1 METGGIPPEMHGAFV
16 VGVIASAAFGYAVI
30 AFFLRYLQRATL
42 KVFVYYRVV
51 LGVIVLALTFL
62 TNFGR

>member
-1 METGGIPPEMHGAFV
+1 MHSAFA
-16 VGVIASAAFGYAVI
+16 VGVIASAVFGYAVI
-30 AFFLRYLQRATL
+30 SVFLRYLQRATL
-42 KVFVYYRVV
+42 RVFIYYRII